1 MSTLSRDLGI
11 TFDSN
16 LSLTVRYGNMFRILN
31 ILGLIR
37 KVSKFFPN
45 TNTLRV
51 LYRQLIGFILEYGSI
66 IWPSYGNSYIND
78 IQSAILPLFSLHVLA
93 DRWETTLFYNTAP
106 PYGYIALYTTTD
118 TLVIGDRSAWTYN
131 CKNWVKL
138 TVKAFWI

>member
-1 MSTLSRDLGI
+1 
-11 TFDSN
+11 
-16 LSLTVRYGNMFRILN
+16 MFRSLN

-93 DRWETTLFYNTAP
+93 DR
-106 PYGYIALYTTTD
+106 
-118 TLVIGDRSAWTYN
+118 
-131 CKNWVKL
+131 
-138 TVKAFWI
+138 